1 MRTACFL
8 AYLMT
13 QPFTVNFTQA
23 RFVGER
29 VCSGVHERSGVSGIM
44 VEVVEDKH
52 SRNVRHSRCCSV
64 GTNSIEE
71 IYFRDIT

>member
-1 MRTACFL
+1 
-8 AYLMT
+8 MT

-52 SRNVRHSRCCSV
+52 SRKYGTLDAVRSGQTR
-64 GTNSIEE
+64 
-71 IYFRDIT
+71 